1 MQRIPEVTASGGF
14 NLRYNKSMP
23 NLVMGIDE
31 AGRGCVVG
39 PLFLAGF
46 LITEEDHLI
55 DKLNDLGVRDSKLL
69 LPHKRE
75 ALAKEIKK
83 LAHGHKVLKVG
94 PSVIDKFS
102 INDLEIK
109 FSAKLIN
116 HFSPQRTYLDAPV
129 VGTGIKKYCRAI
141 GYLCPNPD
149 HKIIGANKMDN
160 TNVLV
165 AAASI
170 LAKSEREKHVRI
182 LKKRYG
188 DFGSG
193 YPSDPKTIRW
203 LKDWKKSKGEWPSIV
218 RKKWATLNNFI

>member
-1 MQRIPEVTASGGF
+1 MSE
-14 NLRYNKSMP
+14 
-23 NLVMGIDE
+23 LVLGIDE

-46 LITEEDHLI
+46 LMADEDHLI
-55 DKLNDLGVRDSKLL
+55 DKLNDLGVKDSKLL
-69 LPHKRE
+69 LSAKRD

-83 LAHGHKVLKVG
+83 IAHGYKILKVG
-94 PSVIDKFS
+94 PSAIDKFS

-109 FSAKLIN
+109 FSARLIN
-116 HFSPQRTYLDAPV
+116 HFSPHKIYLDAPV
-129 VGTGIKKYCRAI
+129 AGGGIKRYCKNI
-141 GYLCPNPD
+141 GSLCLNPN

-170 LAKSEREKHVRI
+170 LAKSEREKHVKI
-182 LKKRYG
+182 LKKTYG

-193 YPSDPKTIRW
+193 YPSDPQTIQWLADWRKTN
-203 LKDWKKSKGEWPSIV
+203 KDWPSIV
-218 RKKWATLNNFI
+218 RKKWSTLDKFQISKPKYQMSSKNFLSFSH

>member
-1 MQRIPEVTASGGF
+1 M
-14 NLRYNKSMP
+14 LRVFLLYNSVMSQ
-23 NLVMGIDE
+23 LVMGIDE
-31 AGRGCVVG
+31 AWRGCVIG

-55 DKLNDLGVRDSKLL
+55 DQLNDLGVRDSKLL
-69 LPHKRE
+69 LSHKRE

-83 LAHGHKVLKVG
+83 IAHGYKILKVI
-94 PSVIDKFS
+94 PSAIDRYS

-116 HFSPQRTYLDAPV
+116 HFSPHRIYLDAPV
-129 VGTGIKKYCRAI
+129 SGVGIKRYCRAI
-141 GYLCPNPD
+141 GSLCLNPGR
-149 HKIIGANKMDN
+149 KIIGANKMDN
-160 TNVLV
+160 ANVLV

-170 LAKSEREKHVRI
+170 LAKTEREKHVRI

-193 YPSDPKTIRW
+193 YPSDPKTIKW
-203 LKDWKKSKGEWPSIV
+203 LTDWNETRGEWPGIV
-218 RKKWATLNNFI
+218 RKKWNTLEKI